1 MRLWDRLKAFAG
13 VRPVYTTFELDF
25 MRRHGARQDMSFDSL
40 VGLNH
45 SWVYACALRNATT
58 AAGVDLGV
66 YATGTTGT
74 GKYRTRSLTLPERR
88 ALAAEWH
95 RRRVKAAG
103 SDDVVELADHP
114 LAVLLAK
121 ANPNM
126 TGTELFELTWAYLE
140 LTGNA
145 YWYLERQEIG
155 GAGVPARSVPI
166 GIYPLMSQY
175 VRVVPDEQNVIA
187 GYLYGKTE
195 RDSVAYDRSEI
206 IHFRYPNP
214 RNMLYGM
221 GPAQA
226 AACAARR
233 MEARSEYEQAM
244 WDNDATP
251 TLGISVE
258 GNLSPESRKRLLEQF
273 RQTYGGP
280 QNKGKPVV
288 LEGGMSVAP
297 IGMAPQDTQMLENAR
312 FSREEIAAV
321 FGVPMTLLEMS
332 DANRASAEAG
342 NTAYLA
348 QTIVPRLARMESKIN
363 EELCPLF
370 DDSGRLFVQF
380 DDPVPENVEIDL
392 EARTRYIQAG
402 VLSPNEVR
410 REMGLEPRDGGD
422 EYRTAPA
429 MPQTQQSQPGA
440 QPAQTRAYPAMEQA
454 ACDCEQCKALS
465 SAPNGEEGQEP
476 LTESERT
483 FAAVINRFYGDRVD
497 SVVRR
502 LGD

>member
-1 MRLWDRLKAFAG
+1 MSWIDRLKAFAG
-13 VRPVYTTFELDF
+13 LRPVYSTFELNA
-25 MRRHGARQDMSFDSL
+25 MRRYGARPDMSFDAL

-58 AAGVDLGV
+58 AAGVDLNV
-66 YATGTTGT
+66 YAVGSDGTD
-74 GKYRTRSLTLPERR
+74 KYHTRALTLPERR
-88 ALAAEWH
+88 GLSADWH
-95 RRRVKAAG
+95 RRRIKSTTG
-103 SDDVVELADHP
+103 DDVVELEDHP
-114 LAVLLAK
+114 LAVLLDK
-121 ANPNM
+121 ANSNM
-126 TGTELFELTWAYLE
+126 TGPELFELTWAYLE

-166 GIYPLMSQY
+166 GLWPLMSQY
-175 VRVVPDEQNVIA
+175 VKVVPDEANIVA
-187 GYLYGKTE
+187 GYLYGKSD
-195 RDSVAYDRSEI
+195 RDAVAYDRSEI

-214 RNMLYGM
+214 RNLLYGM

-251 TLGISVE
+251 TLGISIE

-280 QNKGKPVV
+280 QNKGKPIV
-288 LEGGMSVAP
+288 LEGGMTVAP

-342 NTAYLA
+342 NTSYLA
-348 QTIVPRLARMESKIN
+348 QTIVPRLARMESKLN

-380 DDPVPENVEIDL
+380 DDPVPENVQADL
-392 EARTRYIQAG
+392 DARTRYIQVG

-410 REMGLEPRDGGD
+410 AEMGLGPRDGGD
-422 EYRTAPA
+422 EYKAAASQP
-429 MPQTQQSQPGA
+429 PQLQPGA
-440 QPAQTRAYPAMEQA
+440 QEPQTRAYHPQA
-454 ACDCEQCKALS
+454 DACECPTCKAAS
-465 SAPNGEEGQEP
+465 PFGAEGQEP
-476 LTESERT
+476 LSESERT
-483 FAAVINRFYGDRVD
+483 FAAVIGRFYGDRVD
-497 SVVRR
+497 EVAGR